1 MRPSFKAFLGGLSLL
16 SIQIRAV
23 HGHAVI
29 IAVAGDNGVTGAGFG
44 MVSSVPRDGTDEQ
57 PFQIDTSVFKNL
69 IADPCGAT
77 LAGGSVNIANSLAA
91 AEKAGNGQL
100 PALTDDMVASIT
112 LHQVN
117 GDGGG
122 PFTAMFNADGTGLKW
137 QNATVVTQAPGENG
151 LLVGGPFN
159 SLFEAQLPA
168 GTKCT
173 GGTNG
178 DACLIRVS
186 NGGAAVGAGPF
197 GGCFAV
203 QMPNNGGGN
212 STTGNGT
219 GGNRSGRNRNNHK
232 LQRSNDISQLK
243 RQIQRLVR
251 RLSIS
256 PSEANDLITAAG
268 SALNVPIDLLAGQD
282 DASPNGGNSTTAKN
296 AVISVKQAEQLK
308 VAVKDAVSKAIE
320 MMATGAVTPTSGA
333 VATQVNSNPDLAITR
348 NQEMSASFS
357 SSLATFVSEPVG
369 QPAGTAIITATATG
383 GTGATRTTAAPTA
396 TSTSTRGNGN
406 GRNRNNNGNGN
417 GNETET
423 DMAGTETKTRTI
435 AMTLTGMAPTVMQ
448 TRTTKSFTLFDIQ
461 FKSTNHTTP
470 LIVMDFA
477 RRDMLVERRFE
488 VIGAGPRLGKRQD
501 PEPTT
506 TESTPAQT
514 PTSSTPPGTTSI
526 LPTSTT
532 PTAST
537 APIETTTSPTS
548 PTSSDPVSTPVSTP
562 TSTTPVST
570 PVTSGPSTPIETSQ
584 QSTPT
589 SASPTSPTDPAQTSS
604 AASQSSPSATSEI
617 STSAAGTT
625 NAPHRTVLSTS
636 TSVGP
641 TASPSN
647 SGSSNN
653 TGAIVGGVVGGV
665 GGLLLLIALLWFI
678 RRKTHKD
685 KFEENM
691 FAPDRNV
698 DRREMDLAGD
708 DVDDPEAIAR
718 PYHLPPSPTRNE
730 MAMSAGSQPLSA
742 QSHGRPLSELDE
754 ATSGMSRPTSGTSY
768 YTQPGSGMGMPMPM
782 SMTMPMPMPMS
793 RDHIAYTHS
802 RANSTHDHLT
812 QPSEPAT
819 SEGGSSSARLMKDRE
834 ARRLH
839 VANDNEVIV
848 HTDGGRVDEEPEE
861 DAPRE
866 IPPTYESIGGPSGA
880 R

>member
-1 MRPSFKAFLGGLSLL
+1 
-16 SIQIRAV
+16 
-23 HGHAVI
+23 
-29 IAVAGDNGVTGAGFG
+29 
-44 MVSSVPRDGTDEQ
+44 
-57 PFQIDTSVFKNL
+57 
-69 IADPCGAT
+69 
-77 LAGGSVNIANSLAA
+77 
-91 AEKAGNGQL
+91 
-100 PALTDDMVASIT
+100 
-112 LHQVN
+112 
-117 GDGGG
+117 
-122 PFTAMFNADGTGLKW
+122 
-137 QNATVVTQAPGENG
+137 
-151 LLVGGPFN
+151 
-159 SLFEAQLPA
+159 
-168 GTKCT
+168 
-173 GGTNG
+173 
-178 DACLIRVS
+178 
-186 NGGAAVGAGPF
+186 
-197 GGCFAV
+197 
-203 QMPNNGGGN
+203 
-212 STTGNGT
+212 
-219 GGNRSGRNRNNHK
+219 
-232 LQRSNDISQLK
+232 
-243 RQIQRLVR
+243 
-251 RLSIS
+251 
-256 PSEANDLITAAG
+256 
-268 SALNVPIDLLAGQD
+268 
-282 DASPNGGNSTTAKN
+282 
-296 AVISVKQAEQLK
+296 
-308 VAVKDAVSKAIE
+308 
-320 MMATGAVTPTSGA
+320 
-333 VATQVNSNPDLAITR
+333 
-348 NQEMSASFS
+348 
-357 SSLATFVSEPVG
+357 
-369 QPAGTAIITATATG
+369 
-383 GTGATRTTAAPTA
+383 
-396 TSTSTRGNGN
+396 
-406 GRNRNNNGNGN
+406 
-417 GNETET
+417 
-423 DMAGTETKTRTI
+423 
-435 AMTLTGMAPTVMQ
+435 
-448 TRTTKSFTLFDIQ
+448 
-461 FKSTNHTTP
+461 
-470 LIVMDFA
+470 MDFA

-514 PTSSTPPGTTSI
+514 PTSSTPPGNTSI
-526 LPTSTT
+526 PPTSTT

-584 QSTPT
+584 QSTPLLPPLLLLRTRLRLAQLLVTTRVIT
-589 SASPTSPTDPAQTSS
+589 SVLTNGAG
-604 AASQSSPSATSEI
+604 
-617 STSAAGTT
+617 STV
-625 NAPHRTVLSTS
+625 TVLSTS

-730 MAMSAGSQPLSA
+730 MAMSA
-742 QSHGRPLSELDE
+742 